1 MFRTYQKNDFAYFVS
16 LIFLVFP
23 VLGVLGGYYP
33 VWTLV
38 LTGLFTIA
46 YLLMVYL
53 KKAYSKW
60 IPFLWF
66 YTLAYIIFMSITFQG
81 GMMWFVFFNVN
92 LLVWRF
98 EDSIS
103 SYRFF
108 SFLVTLLILTSSS
121 FLLRDDLSTHLMSM
135 AILLF
140 SLGMYYYQNRIRQE
154 RKMEEQNRT
163 INILSAEN
171 ERNRIGR
178 DLHDTLGHTFAMMSL
193 KTELALKQM
202 DKEQYDA
209 ARKNLEELNQIS
221 RDSMY
226 EVREIVNKLKYR
238 TVAEELLELERLF
251 DLSDIVLTVDSSL
264 DLDSLSPVTQSTLS
278 MVLRELANNVIKH
291 SQADSCQIRL
301 SRNLGIILEFED
313 DGCGFKEVTGQ
324 ELHSIRERLRWRLG
338 NSVSIAS
345 NNHSCAFERG
355 RKSMKLLV
363 AEDQSMLRDALCQL
377 LMLEDDVEE
386 VHAASDG
393 QEAIALL
400 EKEEVDVAILDIEM
414 PVKTG
419 LDVLEWIR
427 AKHRETKVAIVTTFK
442 RKGYFKRALAAQVD
456 AYVLKERSISD
467 LMATIHTVL
476 AGQKEYSPELVE
488 GVAFDNNPLSQ
499 REQEVLAMVAQGSTN
514 QEIAESLFL
523 SNGTVR
529 NYMTAILTKLD
540 AGNRTEAVRIAKE
553 KDWLG

>member
-23 VLGVLGGYYP
+23 ILGVFGGYFP

-46 YLLMVYL
+46 YLLIVYL

-66 YTLAYIIFMSITFQG
+66 YTLAYIIFMTLTFQG
-81 GMMWFVFFNVN
+81 GMMWFIFFNVN

-103 SYRFF
+103 SYRFL
-108 SFLVTLLILTSSS
+108 SFLATLLILTLSS
-121 FLLRDDLSTHLMSM
+121 FLLTDDLGTHLMSM

-140 SLGMYYYQNRIRQE
+140 SLGMYYFQNRIRQE
-154 RKMEEQNRT
+154 RKMEEANRT

-226 EVREIVNKLKYR
+226 EVREIVNTLKYR
-238 TVAEELLELERLF
+238 PVAEELLELERLF

-264 DLDSLSPVTQSTLS
+264 DLDSLSPVSQSTLS

-301 SRNLGIILEFED
+301 SRNRGIILEFED

-324 ELHSIRERLRWRLG
+324 ELHSIRERL
-338 NSVSIAS
+338 S
-345 NNHSCAFERG
+345 
-355 RKSMKLLV
+355 LV
-363 AEDQSMLRDALCQL
+363 DGDLEILSQSHPTIIR
-377 LMLEDDVEE
+377 
-386 VHAASDG
+386 VH
-393 QEAIALL
+393 
-400 EKEEVDVAILDIEM
+400 
-414 PVKTG
+414 
-419 LDVLEWIR
+419 
-427 AKHRETKVAIVTTFK
+427 
-442 RKGYFKRALAAQVD
+442 
-456 AYVLKERSISD
+456 LKEGGK
-467 LMATIHTVL
+467 A
-476 AGQKEYSPELVE
+476 
-488 GVAFDNNPLSQ
+488 
-499 REQEVLAMVAQGSTN
+499 
-514 QEIAESLFL
+514 
-523 SNGTVR
+523 
-529 NYMTAILTKLD
+529 
-540 AGNRTEAVRIAKE
+540 
-553 KDWLG
+553 

>member
-23 VLGVLGGYYP
+23 ILGVFGGYFP
-33 VWTLV
+33 VWTLL
-38 LTGLFTIA
+38 LTGLFTIS

-66 YTLAYIIFMSITFQG
+66 YTLAYIIFMTLTFQG

-103 SYRFF
+103 SYRFL
-108 SFLVTLLILTSSS
+108 SFLATHLILTSSS
-121 FLLRDDLSTHLMSM
+121 FLLTDDLSTHLMSM

-324 ELHSIRERLRWRLG
+324 ELHSIRERL
-338 NSVSIAS
+338 S
-345 NNHSCAFERG
+345 
-355 RKSMKLLV
+355 LV
-363 AEDQSMLRDALCQL
+363 DGDLEILSQSHPTIIR
-377 LMLEDDVEE
+377 
-386 VHAASDG
+386 VH
-393 QEAIALL
+393 
-400 EKEEVDVAILDIEM
+400 
-414 PVKTG
+414 
-419 LDVLEWIR
+419 
-427 AKHRETKVAIVTTFK
+427 
-442 RKGYFKRALAAQVD
+442 
-456 AYVLKERSISD
+456 LKEGGK
-467 LMATIHTVL
+467 A
-476 AGQKEYSPELVE
+476 
-488 GVAFDNNPLSQ
+488 
-499 REQEVLAMVAQGSTN
+499 
-514 QEIAESLFL
+514 
-523 SNGTVR
+523 
-529 NYMTAILTKLD
+529 
-540 AGNRTEAVRIAKE
+540 
-553 KDWLG
+553 

>member
-23 VLGVLGGYYP
+23 IFGVFGEYFP
-33 VWTLV
+33 VWTLL
-38 LTGLFTIA
+38 LTGLFSIA

-66 YTLAYIIFMSITFQG
+66 YTLAYIIFMSVTFEG

-121 FLLRDDLSTHLMSM
+121 FRLTDDLSTHLMSL
-135 AILLF
+135 AITLF
-140 SLGMYYYQNRIRQE
+140 SLGMYYFQNRIRQE
-154 RKMEEQNRT
+154 RKMEEALAEQNRT

-193 KTELALKQM
+193 KIELALKQM

-251 DLSDIVLTVDSSL
+251 DLSDILLTVDSNL
-264 DLDSLSPVTQSTLS
+264 DLDSLSPVSQSTLS

-291 SQADSCQIRL
+291 SQAESCQIRL
-301 SRNLGIILEFED
+301 SRDHGIVLEFED

-324 ELHSIRERLRWRLG
+324 ELHSIRERL
-338 NSVSIAS
+338 S
-345 NNHSCAFERG
+345 
-355 RKSMKLLV
+355 LV
-363 AEDQSMLRDALCQL
+363 DGDLEILSQS
-377 LMLEDDVEE
+377 
-386 VHAASDG
+386 HPT
-393 QEAIALL
+393 I
-400 EKEEVDVAILDIEM
+400 
-414 PVKTG
+414 
-419 LDVLEWIR
+419 IR
-427 AKHRETKVAIVTTFK
+427 V
-442 RKGYFKRALAAQVD
+442 Y
-456 AYVLKERSISD
+456 LKEGGK
-467 LMATIHTVL
+467 A
-476 AGQKEYSPELVE
+476 
-488 GVAFDNNPLSQ
+488 
-499 REQEVLAMVAQGSTN
+499 
-514 QEIAESLFL
+514 
-523 SNGTVR
+523 
-529 NYMTAILTKLD
+529 
-540 AGNRTEAVRIAKE
+540 
-553 KDWLG
+553 

>member
-23 VLGVLGGYYP
+23 ILGVFGGYFP
-33 VWTLV
+33 VWTLL
-38 LTGLFTIA
+38 LTGLFTIS

-103 SYRFF
+103 SYRFL
-108 SFLVTLLILTSSS
+108 SFLATLLILTSSS
-121 FLLRDDLSTHLMSM
+121 FLLTDDLGTHLMSM

-140 SLGMYYYQNRIRQE
+140 SLGMYYFQNRIRQE
-154 RKMEEQNRT
+154 RKMEEANRT

-301 SRNLGIILEFED
+301 SRNRGIILEFED
-313 DGCGFKEVTGQ
+313 DGSGFEEVTGQ
-324 ELHSIRERLRWRLG
+324 ELHSIRERL
-338 NSVSIAS
+338 S
-345 NNHSCAFERG
+345 
-355 RKSMKLLV
+355 LV
-363 AEDQSMLRDALCQL
+363 DGELEILSQSHPTTIR
-377 LMLEDDVEE
+377 
-386 VHAASDG
+386 VH
-393 QEAIALL
+393 
-400 EKEEVDVAILDIEM
+400 
-414 PVKTG
+414 
-419 LDVLEWIR
+419 
-427 AKHRETKVAIVTTFK
+427 
-442 RKGYFKRALAAQVD
+442 
-456 AYVLKERSISD
+456 LKEGGK
-467 LMATIHTVL
+467 A
-476 AGQKEYSPELVE
+476 
-488 GVAFDNNPLSQ
+488 
-499 REQEVLAMVAQGSTN
+499 
-514 QEIAESLFL
+514 
-523 SNGTVR
+523 
-529 NYMTAILTKLD
+529 
-540 AGNRTEAVRIAKE
+540 
-553 KDWLG
+553 

>member
-23 VLGVLGGYYP
+23 VLGVFSGYFP

-53 KKAYSKW
+53 KKAYIKW

-103 SYRFF
+103 SYRFL
-108 SFLVTLLILTSSS
+108 SFLATLLILTSSS
-121 FLLRDDLSTHLMSM
+121 FLLTDDLSTHLMSM
-135 AILLF
+135 VIPLF
-140 SLGMYYYQNRIRQE
+140 SLGMYYFQNRMRQE
-154 RKMEEQNRT
+154 RKMEEANRT

-226 EVREIVNKLKYR
+226 EVREIVNQLKYR

-301 SRNLGIILEFED
+301 SRHYGIVLEFED
-313 DGCGFKEVTGQ
+313 DGRGFEEVTGQ
-324 ELHSIRERLRWRLG
+324 ELHSIRERL
-338 NSVSIAS
+338 S
-345 NNHSCAFERG
+345 
-355 RKSMKLLV
+355 LV
-363 AEDQSMLRDALCQL
+363 DGDLEILSQSHPTIIR
-377 LMLEDDVEE
+377 
-386 VHAASDG
+386 VH
-393 QEAIALL
+393 
-400 EKEEVDVAILDIEM
+400 
-414 PVKTG
+414 
-419 LDVLEWIR
+419 
-427 AKHRETKVAIVTTFK
+427 
-442 RKGYFKRALAAQVD
+442 
-456 AYVLKERSISD
+456 LKEGGK
-467 LMATIHTVL
+467 A
-476 AGQKEYSPELVE
+476 
-488 GVAFDNNPLSQ
+488 
-499 REQEVLAMVAQGSTN
+499 
-514 QEIAESLFL
+514 
-523 SNGTVR
+523 
-529 NYMTAILTKLD
+529 
-540 AGNRTEAVRIAKE
+540 
-553 KDWLG
+553 

>member
-23 VLGVLGGYYP
+23 VLGVFGGYFP
-33 VWTLV
+33 VWTIV

-66 YTLAYIIFMSITFQG
+66 YTLAYIIFMTLTFQG
-81 GMMWFVFFNVN
+81 GMMWFIFFNVN

-103 SYRFF
+103 SYRFL
-108 SFLVTLLILTSSS
+108 SFLATLLILTSSS
-121 FLLRDDLSTHLMSM
+121 FLLTDDLSTHLLSM
-135 AILLF
+135 VIPLF
-140 SLGMYYYQNRIRQE
+140 SLGMYYFQNRMRQE
-154 RKMEEQNRT
+154 RKMEEANRT

-202 DKEQYDA
+202 DKEQYEA

-324 ELHSIRERLRWRLG
+324 ELHSIRERL
-338 NSVSIAS
+338 S
-345 NNHSCAFERG
+345 
-355 RKSMKLLV
+355 LV
-363 AEDQSMLRDALCQL
+363 DGDLEILSQSHPTIIR
-377 LMLEDDVEE
+377 
-386 VHAASDG
+386 VH
-393 QEAIALL
+393 
-400 EKEEVDVAILDIEM
+400 
-414 PVKTG
+414 
-419 LDVLEWIR
+419 
-427 AKHRETKVAIVTTFK
+427 
-442 RKGYFKRALAAQVD
+442 
-456 AYVLKERSISD
+456 LKE
-467 LMATIHTVL
+467 
-476 AGQKEYSPELVE
+476 
-488 GVAFDNNPLSQ
+488 
-499 REQEVLAMVAQGSTN
+499 GSK
-514 QEIAESLFL
+514 A
-523 SNGTVR
+523 
-529 NYMTAILTKLD
+529 
-540 AGNRTEAVRIAKE
+540 
-553 KDWLG
+553 

>member
-121 FLLRDDLSTHLMSM
+121 FLLTDDLSTHLMSM

-324 ELHSIRERLRWRLG
+324 ELHSIRERLSLVDGDLEILSQSHPTIIRVHLK
-338 NSVSIAS
+338 
-345 NNHSCAFERG
+345 EG
-355 RKSMKLLV
+355 RK
-363 AEDQSMLRDALCQL
+363 A
-377 LMLEDDVEE
+377 
-386 VHAASDG
+386 
-393 QEAIALL
+393 
-400 EKEEVDVAILDIEM
+400 
-414 PVKTG
+414 
-419 LDVLEWIR
+419 
-427 AKHRETKVAIVTTFK
+427 
-442 RKGYFKRALAAQVD
+442 
-456 AYVLKERSISD
+456 
-467 LMATIHTVL
+467 
-476 AGQKEYSPELVE
+476 
-488 GVAFDNNPLSQ
+488 
-499 REQEVLAMVAQGSTN
+499 
-514 QEIAESLFL
+514 
-523 SNGTVR
+523 
-529 NYMTAILTKLD
+529 
-540 AGNRTEAVRIAKE
+540 
-553 KDWLG
+553 

>member
-103 SYRFF
+103 SYRFL
-108 SFLVTLLILTSSS
+108 SFLATLLILTSSS
-121 FLLRDDLSTHLMSM
+121 FLLTDDLGTHLMSM

-140 SLGMYYYQNRIRQE
+140 SLGMYYFQNRIRQE
-154 RKMEEQNRT
+154 RKMEEANRT

-264 DLDSLSPVTQSTLS
+264 DLDSLSPVSQSTLS

-301 SRNLGIILEFED
+301 SRNRGIILEFED

-324 ELHSIRERLRWRLG
+324 ELHSIRERL
-338 NSVSIAS
+338 S
-345 NNHSCAFERG
+345 
-355 RKSMKLLV
+355 LV
-363 AEDQSMLRDALCQL
+363 DGDLEILSQSHPTIIR
-377 LMLEDDVEE
+377 
-386 VHAASDG
+386 VH
-393 QEAIALL
+393 
-400 EKEEVDVAILDIEM
+400 
-414 PVKTG
+414 
-419 LDVLEWIR
+419 
-427 AKHRETKVAIVTTFK
+427 
-442 RKGYFKRALAAQVD
+442 
-456 AYVLKERSISD
+456 LKEGGK
-467 LMATIHTVL
+467 A
-476 AGQKEYSPELVE
+476 
-488 GVAFDNNPLSQ
+488 
-499 REQEVLAMVAQGSTN
+499 
-514 QEIAESLFL
+514 
-523 SNGTVR
+523 
-529 NYMTAILTKLD
+529 
-540 AGNRTEAVRIAKE
+540 
-553 KDWLG
+553 

>member
-23 VLGVLGGYYP
+23 IFGVFGGYFP
-33 VWTLV
+33 VWTLL
-38 LTGLFTIA
+38 LTGLFSIA

-103 SYRFF
+103 SYRFL
-108 SFLVTLLILTSSS
+108 SFLATLLILTSSS
-121 FLLRDDLSTHLMSM
+121 FLLTDDLGTHLMSM

-140 SLGMYYYQNRIRQE
+140 SLGMYYFQNRIRQE
-154 RKMEEQNRT
+154 RKMEEANRT

-264 DLDSLSPVTQSTLS
+264 DLDSLSPVSQSTLS

-301 SRNLGIILEFED
+301 SRNRGIILEFED

-324 ELHSIRERLRWRLG
+324 ELHSIRERL
-338 NSVSIAS
+338 S
-345 NNHSCAFERG
+345 
-355 RKSMKLLV
+355 LV
-363 AEDQSMLRDALCQL
+363 DGDLEILSQSHPTIIR
-377 LMLEDDVEE
+377 
-386 VHAASDG
+386 VH
-393 QEAIALL
+393 
-400 EKEEVDVAILDIEM
+400 
-414 PVKTG
+414 
-419 LDVLEWIR
+419 
-427 AKHRETKVAIVTTFK
+427 
-442 RKGYFKRALAAQVD
+442 
-456 AYVLKERSISD
+456 LKEGGK
-467 LMATIHTVL
+467 A
-476 AGQKEYSPELVE
+476 
-488 GVAFDNNPLSQ
+488 
-499 REQEVLAMVAQGSTN
+499 
-514 QEIAESLFL
+514 
-523 SNGTVR
+523 
-529 NYMTAILTKLD
+529 
-540 AGNRTEAVRIAKE
+540 
-553 KDWLG
+553 

>member
-23 VLGVLGGYYP
+23 IFGVFGGYFP
-33 VWTLV
+33 VWTLL
-38 LTGLFTIA
+38 LTGLFSIA

-66 YTLAYIIFMSITFQG
+66 YTLAYIIFMTLTFQG
-81 GMMWFVFFNVN
+81 GMMWFIFFNVN

-103 SYRFF
+103 SYRFL
-108 SFLVTLLILTSSS
+108 SFLATLLILTLSS
-121 FLLRDDLSTHLMSM
+121 FLLTDDLGTHLMSM

-140 SLGMYYYQNRIRQE
+140 SLGMYYFQNRIRQE
-154 RKMEEQNRT
+154 RKMEEANRT

-324 ELHSIRERLRWRLG
+324 ELHSIRERL
-338 NSVSIAS
+338 S
-345 NNHSCAFERG
+345 
-355 RKSMKLLV
+355 LV
-363 AEDQSMLRDALCQL
+363 DGDLEILSQSHPTIIR
-377 LMLEDDVEE
+377 
-386 VHAASDG
+386 VH
-393 QEAIALL
+393 
-400 EKEEVDVAILDIEM
+400 
-414 PVKTG
+414 
-419 LDVLEWIR
+419 
-427 AKHRETKVAIVTTFK
+427 
-442 RKGYFKRALAAQVD
+442 
-456 AYVLKERSISD
+456 LKEGGK
-467 LMATIHTVL
+467 A
-476 AGQKEYSPELVE
+476 
-488 GVAFDNNPLSQ
+488 
-499 REQEVLAMVAQGSTN
+499 
-514 QEIAESLFL
+514 
-523 SNGTVR
+523 
-529 NYMTAILTKLD
+529 
-540 AGNRTEAVRIAKE
+540 
-553 KDWLG
+553 

>member
-23 VLGVLGGYYP
+23 ILGVFGGYYP
-33 VWTLV
+33 VLTLV

-46 YLLMVYL
+46 YLLIVYL

-66 YTLAYIIFMSITFQG
+66 YTLAYIIFMSISFQG

-103 SYRFF
+103 SYRFL
-108 SFLVTLLILTSSS
+108 SFLATLLILTSSS
-121 FLLRDDLSTHLMSM
+121 FLLTDDLSTHLLSM
-135 AILLF
+135 VIPLF
-140 SLGMYYYQNRIRQE
+140 SLGMYYFQNRMRQE
-154 RKMEEQNRT
+154 RKMEEANRT

-202 DKEQYDA
+202 DKEQYEA

-226 EVREIVNKLKYR
+226 EVREIVNKLKSR

-264 DLDSLSPVTQSTLS
+264 DLDSLSPVSQSTLS

-301 SRNLGIILEFED
+301 RRDHGIVLEIED
-313 DGCGFKEVTGQ
+313 DGCGFEEVTGQ
-324 ELHSIRERLRWRLG
+324 ELHSIRERL
-338 NSVSIAS
+338 S
-345 NNHSCAFERG
+345 
-355 RKSMKLLV
+355 LV
-363 AEDQSMLRDALCQL
+363 DGDLEILSQSHPTMIR
-377 LMLEDDVEE
+377 
-386 VHAASDG
+386 VH
-393 QEAIALL
+393 
-400 EKEEVDVAILDIEM
+400 
-414 PVKTG
+414 
-419 LDVLEWIR
+419 
-427 AKHRETKVAIVTTFK
+427 
-442 RKGYFKRALAAQVD
+442 
-456 AYVLKERSISD
+456 LKEGGK
-467 LMATIHTVL
+467 A
-476 AGQKEYSPELVE
+476 
-488 GVAFDNNPLSQ
+488 
-499 REQEVLAMVAQGSTN
+499 
-514 QEIAESLFL
+514 
-523 SNGTVR
+523 
-529 NYMTAILTKLD
+529 
-540 AGNRTEAVRIAKE
+540 
-553 KDWLG
+553 

>member
-154 RKMEEQNRT
+154 RKMEEALAEKSRT

-264 DLDSLSPVTQSTLS
+264 DLDSLSPVSQSTLS

-301 SRNLGIILEFED
+301 SRNRGIILEFED

-324 ELHSIRERLRWRLG
+324 ELHSIRERL
-338 NSVSIAS
+338 S
-345 NNHSCAFERG
+345 
-355 RKSMKLLV
+355 LV
-363 AEDQSMLRDALCQL
+363 DGDLEILSQSHPTIIR
-377 LMLEDDVEE
+377 
-386 VHAASDG
+386 VH
-393 QEAIALL
+393 
-400 EKEEVDVAILDIEM
+400 
-414 PVKTG
+414 
-419 LDVLEWIR
+419 
-427 AKHRETKVAIVTTFK
+427 
-442 RKGYFKRALAAQVD
+442 
-456 AYVLKERSISD
+456 LKEGGK
-467 LMATIHTVL
+467 A
-476 AGQKEYSPELVE
+476 
-488 GVAFDNNPLSQ
+488 
-499 REQEVLAMVAQGSTN
+499 
-514 QEIAESLFL
+514 
-523 SNGTVR
+523 
-529 NYMTAILTKLD
+529 
-540 AGNRTEAVRIAKE
+540 
-553 KDWLG
+553 

>member
-1 MFRTYQKNDFAYFVS
+1 MFRSYQKNDFAYFVS

-23 VLGVLGGYYP
+23 ILGVFGGDFP

-46 YLLMVYL
+46 YLLIVYL

-66 YTLAYIIFMSITFQG
+66 YTLAYIIFMTLTFQG
-81 GMMWFVFFNVN
+81 GMMWFIFFNVN

-103 SYRFF
+103 SYRFL
-108 SFLVTLLILTSSS
+108 SFLATLLILTSSS
-121 FLLRDDLSTHLMSM
+121 FLLTDDLGTHLMSM

-140 SLGMYYYQNRIRQE
+140 SLGMYYFQNRIRQE
-154 RKMEEQNRT
+154 RKMEEANRT

-264 DLDSLSPVTQSTLS
+264 DLDSLSPVSQSTLS

-301 SRNLGIILEFED
+301 SRNRGIILEFED

-324 ELHSIRERLRWRLG
+324 ELHSIRERL
-338 NSVSIAS
+338 S
-345 NNHSCAFERG
+345 
-355 RKSMKLLV
+355 LV
-363 AEDQSMLRDALCQL
+363 DGDLEILSQSHPTIIR
-377 LMLEDDVEE
+377 
-386 VHAASDG
+386 VH
-393 QEAIALL
+393 
-400 EKEEVDVAILDIEM
+400 
-414 PVKTG
+414 
-419 LDVLEWIR
+419 
-427 AKHRETKVAIVTTFK
+427 
-442 RKGYFKRALAAQVD
+442 
-456 AYVLKERSISD
+456 LKEGGK
-467 LMATIHTVL
+467 A
-476 AGQKEYSPELVE
+476 
-488 GVAFDNNPLSQ
+488 
-499 REQEVLAMVAQGSTN
+499 
-514 QEIAESLFL
+514 
-523 SNGTVR
+523 
-529 NYMTAILTKLD
+529 
-540 AGNRTEAVRIAKE
+540 
-553 KDWLG
+553 

>member
-23 VLGVLGGYYP
+23 VLGVFGGYFP

-66 YTLAYIIFMSITFQG
+66 YTLAYIIFMTLTFQG
-81 GMMWFVFFNVN
+81 GMMWFIFFNVN

-103 SYRFF
+103 SYRFL
-108 SFLVTLLILTSSS
+108 SFLATLLILTSSS
-121 FLLRDDLSTHLMSM
+121 LLLTDDLSAHLLSM
-135 AILLF
+135 VIPLF
-140 SLGMYYYQNRIRQE
+140 SLGMYYFQNRMRQE
-154 RKMEEQNRT
+154 RKMEEANRT

-193 KTELALKQM
+193 KTELALKQL

-264 DLDSLSPVTQSTLS
+264 DLDSLSPVSQSTLS

-301 SRNLGIILEFED
+301 SRNHGIVLEFED

-324 ELHSIRERLRWRLG
+324 ELHSIRERL
-338 NSVSIAS
+338 S
-345 NNHSCAFERG
+345 
-355 RKSMKLLV
+355 LV
-363 AEDQSMLRDALCQL
+363 NGDLEILSQSHPTIIR
-377 LMLEDDVEE
+377 
-386 VHAASDG
+386 VH
-393 QEAIALL
+393 
-400 EKEEVDVAILDIEM
+400 
-414 PVKTG
+414 
-419 LDVLEWIR
+419 
-427 AKHRETKVAIVTTFK
+427 
-442 RKGYFKRALAAQVD
+442 
-456 AYVLKERSISD
+456 LKEGGK
-467 LMATIHTVL
+467 A
-476 AGQKEYSPELVE
+476 
-488 GVAFDNNPLSQ
+488 
-499 REQEVLAMVAQGSTN
+499 
-514 QEIAESLFL
+514 
-523 SNGTVR
+523 
-529 NYMTAILTKLD
+529 
-540 AGNRTEAVRIAKE
+540 
-553 KDWLG
+553 

>member
-23 VLGVLGGYYP
+23 VLGVFGGYFP
-33 VWTLV
+33 VWTIV

-66 YTLAYIIFMSITFQG
+66 YTLAYIIFMTLTFQG
-81 GMMWFVFFNVN
+81 GMMWFIFFNVN

-103 SYRFF
+103 SYRFL
-108 SFLVTLLILTSSS
+108 SFLATLLILTSSS
-121 FLLRDDLSTHLMSM
+121 FLLTDDLGTHLMSM

-140 SLGMYYYQNRIRQE
+140 SLGMYYFQNRIRQE
-154 RKMEEQNRT
+154 RKMEEANRT

-264 DLDSLSPVTQSTLS
+264 DLDGLSPVSQSTLS

-291 SQADSCQIRL
+291 SQGDSCQIRL
-301 SRNLGIILEFED
+301 RRDHGIVLEFED

-324 ELHSIRERLRWRLG
+324 ELHSIRERL
-338 NSVSIAS
+338 S
-345 NNHSCAFERG
+345 
-355 RKSMKLLV
+355 LV
-363 AEDQSMLRDALCQL
+363 DGD
-377 LMLEDDVEE
+377 LEILSLSHPTIIR
-386 VHAASDG
+386 VH
-393 QEAIALL
+393 
-400 EKEEVDVAILDIEM
+400 
-414 PVKTG
+414 
-419 LDVLEWIR
+419 
-427 AKHRETKVAIVTTFK
+427 
-442 RKGYFKRALAAQVD
+442 
-456 AYVLKERSISD
+456 LKEGGK
-467 LMATIHTVL
+467 A
-476 AGQKEYSPELVE
+476 
-488 GVAFDNNPLSQ
+488 
-499 REQEVLAMVAQGSTN
+499 
-514 QEIAESLFL
+514 
-523 SNGTVR
+523 
-529 NYMTAILTKLD
+529 
-540 AGNRTEAVRIAKE
+540 
-553 KDWLG
+553 

>member
-23 VLGVLGGYYP
+23 IFGVFGGYFP
-33 VWTLV
+33 VWTLL
-38 LTGLFTIA
+38 LTGLFSIA

-53 KKAYSKW
+53 KQAYSKW

-66 YTLAYIIFMSITFQG
+66 YTLAYIIFMSVTFQG
-81 GMMWFVFFNVN
+81 GMMWFVFFNVI

-121 FLLRDDLSTHLMSM
+121 FLLTDDLSTHLMSM
-135 AILLF
+135 AITLF
-140 SLGMYYYQNRIRQE
+140 SLGMYYFQNRMRQE
-154 RKMEEQNRT
+154 RKMEEALAEQNRT

-264 DLDSLSPVTQSTLS
+264 DLESLSPVSQSTLS

-301 SRNLGIILEFED
+301 SRDHGIVLEFED

-324 ELHSIRERLRWRLG
+324 ELHSIRERL
-338 NSVSIAS
+338 S
-345 NNHSCAFERG
+345 
-355 RKSMKLLV
+355 LV
-363 AEDQSMLRDALCQL
+363 DGDLEILSQSHPTMIR
-377 LMLEDDVEE
+377 
-386 VHAASDG
+386 VH
-393 QEAIALL
+393 
-400 EKEEVDVAILDIEM
+400 
-414 PVKTG
+414 
-419 LDVLEWIR
+419 
-427 AKHRETKVAIVTTFK
+427 
-442 RKGYFKRALAAQVD
+442 
-456 AYVLKERSISD
+456 LKEGGK
-467 LMATIHTVL
+467 A
-476 AGQKEYSPELVE
+476 
-488 GVAFDNNPLSQ
+488 
-499 REQEVLAMVAQGSTN
+499 
-514 QEIAESLFL
+514 
-523 SNGTVR
+523 
-529 NYMTAILTKLD
+529 
-540 AGNRTEAVRIAKE
+540 
-553 KDWLG
+553 

>member
-23 VLGVLGGYYP
+23 IFGVFGGYFP
-33 VWTLV
+33 VWTLL
-38 LTGLFTIA
+38 LTGLFSIA

-66 YTLAYIIFMSITFQG
+66 YTLAYIIFMSLVYQG

-121 FLLRDDLSTHLMSM
+121 FLLTDDLSTHLMSL
-135 AILLF
+135 AITLF
-140 SLGMYYYQNRIRQE
+140 SLGMYYFQNRIRQE
-154 RKMEEQNRT
+154 RKMEEALAEQNRT

-209 ARKNLEELNQIS
+209 ARKNLEELNHIS

-251 DLSDIVLTVDSSL
+251 DLSDILLTVDSNL
-264 DLDSLSPVTQSTLS
+264 DLDSLSPVCQSTLS

-301 SRNLGIILEFED
+301 SRDHGIVLEFED

-324 ELHSIRERLRWRLG
+324 ELHSIRERL
-338 NSVSIAS
+338 N
-345 NNHSCAFERG
+345 
-355 RKSMKLLV
+355 LV
-363 AEDQSMLRDALCQL
+363 DGDLEILSQSHPTIIR
-377 LMLEDDVEE
+377 
-386 VHAASDG
+386 VH
-393 QEAIALL
+393 
-400 EKEEVDVAILDIEM
+400 
-414 PVKTG
+414 
-419 LDVLEWIR
+419 
-427 AKHRETKVAIVTTFK
+427 
-442 RKGYFKRALAAQVD
+442 
-456 AYVLKERSISD
+456 LKEGGK
-467 LMATIHTVL
+467 A
-476 AGQKEYSPELVE
+476 
-488 GVAFDNNPLSQ
+488 
-499 REQEVLAMVAQGSTN
+499 
-514 QEIAESLFL
+514 
-523 SNGTVR
+523 
-529 NYMTAILTKLD
+529 
-540 AGNRTEAVRIAKE
+540 
-553 KDWLG
+553 

>member
-66 YTLAYIIFMSITFQG
+66 YTLAYIIFMSVTFQG

-108 SFLVTLLILTSSS
+108 SFLATLLILTSSS
-121 FLLRDDLSTHLMSM
+121 FQLTDDLSTHLMSL
-135 AILLF
+135 AITLF
-140 SLGMYYYQNRIRQE
+140 SLGMYYFQSRMRQE
-154 RKMEEQNRT
+154 RKMEEALAEQNRT

-264 DLDSLSPVTQSTLS
+264 DLESLSPVSQSTLS

-301 SRNLGIILEFED
+301 SRDHGIVLEFED

-324 ELHSIRERLRWRLG
+324 ELHSIRERLSLIDG
-338 NSVSIAS
+338 NLEILS
-345 NNHSCAFERG
+345 
-355 RKSMKLLV
+355 
-363 AEDQSMLRDALCQL
+363 QSHPTIIR
-377 LMLEDDVEE
+377 
-386 VHAASDG
+386 VH
-393 QEAIALL
+393 
-400 EKEEVDVAILDIEM
+400 
-414 PVKTG
+414 
-419 LDVLEWIR
+419 
-427 AKHRETKVAIVTTFK
+427 
-442 RKGYFKRALAAQVD
+442 
-456 AYVLKERSISD
+456 LKEGGK
-467 LMATIHTVL
+467 A
-476 AGQKEYSPELVE
+476 
-488 GVAFDNNPLSQ
+488 
-499 REQEVLAMVAQGSTN
+499 
-514 QEIAESLFL
+514 
-523 SNGTVR
+523 
-529 NYMTAILTKLD
+529 
-540 AGNRTEAVRIAKE
+540 
-553 KDWLG
+553 

>member
-23 VLGVLGGYYP
+23 IFGVFGGYFP
-33 VWTLV
+33 VWTLL
-38 LTGLFTIA
+38 LTGLFSIA

-66 YTLAYIIFMSITFQG
+66 YTLAYIIFMYVTFEG

-103 SYRFF
+103 SYRFL
-108 SFLVTLLILTSSS
+108 SFLAILLILTSSS
-121 FLLRDDLSTHLMSM
+121 FLLTDDLSTHLMSL
-135 AILLF
+135 AITLF
-140 SLGMYYYQNRIRQE
+140 SLGMYYFQNRMRQE
-154 RKMEEQNRT
+154 RKMEEALAEQNRT

-264 DLDSLSPVTQSTLS
+264 DLDSLSPVSQSTLS

-301 SRNLGIILEFED
+301 SRNRGIILEFED

-324 ELHSIRERLRWRLG
+324 ELQSIRERL
-338 NSVSIAS
+338 S
-345 NNHSCAFERG
+345 
-355 RKSMKLLV
+355 LV
-363 AEDQSMLRDALCQL
+363 DGDLEILSQSHPTIIR
-377 LMLEDDVEE
+377 
-386 VHAASDG
+386 VH
-393 QEAIALL
+393 
-400 EKEEVDVAILDIEM
+400 
-414 PVKTG
+414 
-419 LDVLEWIR
+419 
-427 AKHRETKVAIVTTFK
+427 
-442 RKGYFKRALAAQVD
+442 
-456 AYVLKERSISD
+456 LKEGGK
-467 LMATIHTVL
+467 A
-476 AGQKEYSPELVE
+476 
-488 GVAFDNNPLSQ
+488 
-499 REQEVLAMVAQGSTN
+499 
-514 QEIAESLFL
+514 
-523 SNGTVR
+523 
-529 NYMTAILTKLD
+529 
-540 AGNRTEAVRIAKE
+540 
-553 KDWLG
+553 

>member
-23 VLGVLGGYYP
+23 VLGVFGGYFP
-33 VWTLV
+33 VWTIV

-66 YTLAYIIFMSITFQG
+66 YTLAYIIFMTLTFQG
-81 GMMWFVFFNVN
+81 GMMWFIFFNVN

-103 SYRFF
+103 SYRFL
-108 SFLVTLLILTSSS
+108 SFLATLLILTLSS
-121 FLLRDDLSTHLMSM
+121 FLLTDDLGTHLMSM

-140 SLGMYYYQNRIRQE
+140 SLGMYYFQNRIRQE
-154 RKMEEQNRT
+154 RKMEEANRT

-202 DKEQYDA
+202 DKEQYEA

-264 DLDSLSPVTQSTLS
+264 DLDSLSPVSQSTLS

-291 SQADSCQIRL
+291 SR
-301 SRNLGIILEFED
+301 
-313 DGCGFKEVTGQ
+313 
-324 ELHSIRERLRWRLG
+324 
-338 NSVSIAS
+338 
-345 NNHSCAFERG
+345 
-355 RKSMKLLV
+355 
-363 AEDQSMLRDALCQL
+363 
-377 LMLEDDVEE
+377 
-386 VHAASDG
+386 
-393 QEAIALL
+393 
-400 EKEEVDVAILDIEM
+400 
-414 PVKTG
+414 
-419 LDVLEWIR
+419 
-427 AKHRETKVAIVTTFK
+427 
-442 RKGYFKRALAAQVD
+442 
-456 AYVLKERSISD
+456 
-467 LMATIHTVL
+467 
-476 AGQKEYSPELVE
+476 
-488 GVAFDNNPLSQ
+488 
-499 REQEVLAMVAQGSTN
+499 
-514 QEIAESLFL
+514 
-523 SNGTVR
+523 
-529 NYMTAILTKLD
+529 
-540 AGNRTEAVRIAKE
+540 
-553 KDWLG
+553 

>member
-33 VWTLV
+33 VWSLV

-53 KKAYSKW
+53 KKAYIKW

-103 SYRFF
+103 SYRFL
-108 SFLVTLLILTSSS
+108 SFLATLLILTSSS
-121 FLLRDDLSTHLMSM
+121 FLLTDDLSTHLMSM
-135 AILLF
+135 VIPLF
-140 SLGMYYYQNRIRQE
+140 SLGMYYFQNRMRQE

-226 EVREIVNKLKYR
+226 EVREIVNQLKYR

-301 SRNLGIILEFED
+301 SRNRGIILEFED

-324 ELHSIRERLRWRLG
+324 ELHSIRERLSLVDG
-338 NSVSIAS
+338 DLEILSQS
-345 NNHSCAFERG
+345 NPTIIR
-355 RKSMKLLV
+355 
-363 AEDQSMLRDALCQL
+363 
-377 LMLEDDVEE
+377 
-386 VHAASDG
+386 VH
-393 QEAIALL
+393 
-400 EKEEVDVAILDIEM
+400 
-414 PVKTG
+414 
-419 LDVLEWIR
+419 
-427 AKHRETKVAIVTTFK
+427 
-442 RKGYFKRALAAQVD
+442 
-456 AYVLKERSISD
+456 LKEGGK
-467 LMATIHTVL
+467 A
-476 AGQKEYSPELVE
+476 
-488 GVAFDNNPLSQ
+488 
-499 REQEVLAMVAQGSTN
+499 
-514 QEIAESLFL
+514 
-523 SNGTVR
+523 
-529 NYMTAILTKLD
+529 
-540 AGNRTEAVRIAKE
+540 
-553 KDWLG
+553 

>member
-1 MFRTYQKNDFAYFVS
+1 MFRSYQKNDFAYFVS

-23 VLGVLGGYYP
+23 IFGVFGGYFP

-66 YTLAYIIFMSITFQG
+66 YTLAYIIFMTLTFQG
-81 GMMWFVFFNVN
+81 GMMWFIFFNVN

-103 SYRFF
+103 SYRFL
-108 SFLVTLLILTSSS
+108 SFLATLLILTLSS
-121 FLLRDDLSTHLMSM
+121 FLLTDDLGTHLMSM

-140 SLGMYYYQNRIRQE
+140 SLGMYYFQNRIRQE
-154 RKMEEQNRT
+154 RKMEEANRT

-238 TVAEELLELERLF
+238 TVAEELLELARLF
-251 DLSDIVLTVDSSL
+251 DLSDIVLTVDSIL
-264 DLDSLSPVTQSTLS
+264 DLDSLSPVSQSTLS

-301 SRNLGIILEFED
+301 SRNRGIILEFED

-324 ELHSIRERLRWRLG
+324 ELHSIRERL
-338 NSVSIAS
+338 S
-345 NNHSCAFERG
+345 
-355 RKSMKLLV
+355 LV
-363 AEDQSMLRDALCQL
+363 DGDLEILSQSHPTIIR
-377 LMLEDDVEE
+377 
-386 VHAASDG
+386 VH
-393 QEAIALL
+393 
-400 EKEEVDVAILDIEM
+400 
-414 PVKTG
+414 
-419 LDVLEWIR
+419 
-427 AKHRETKVAIVTTFK
+427 
-442 RKGYFKRALAAQVD
+442 
-456 AYVLKERSISD
+456 LKEGGK
-467 LMATIHTVL
+467 A
-476 AGQKEYSPELVE
+476 
-488 GVAFDNNPLSQ
+488 
-499 REQEVLAMVAQGSTN
+499 
-514 QEIAESLFL
+514 
-523 SNGTVR
+523 
-529 NYMTAILTKLD
+529 
-540 AGNRTEAVRIAKE
+540 
-553 KDWLG
+553 

>member
-23 VLGVLGGYYP
+23 VLGVFGGYFP
-33 VWTLV
+33 VWTIV

-66 YTLAYIIFMSITFQG
+66 YTLAYIIFMTLTFQG
-81 GMMWFVFFNVN
+81 GMMWFIFFNVN

-103 SYRFF
+103 SYRFL
-108 SFLVTLLILTSSS
+108 SFLATLLILTSSS
-121 FLLRDDLSTHLMSM
+121 FLLTDDLSTHLLSM
-135 AILLF
+135 VIPLF
-140 SLGMYYYQNRIRQE
+140 SLGMYYFQNRMRQE
-154 RKMEEQNRT
+154 RKMEEANRT

-226 EVREIVNKLKYR
+226 EVREIVNQLKYR

-251 DLSDIVLTVDSSL
+251 DLSDIVLTVESSL
-264 DLDSLSPVTQSTLS
+264 DLDGLSPVSQSTMS

-301 SRNLGIILEFED
+301 RRDHGIVLEFED

-324 ELHSIRERLRWRLG
+324 ELHSIRERLSLVDG
-338 NSVSIAS
+338 DLEILSQS
-345 NNHSCAFERG
+345 NPTIIR
-355 RKSMKLLV
+355 
-363 AEDQSMLRDALCQL
+363 
-377 LMLEDDVEE
+377 
-386 VHAASDG
+386 VH
-393 QEAIALL
+393 
-400 EKEEVDVAILDIEM
+400 
-414 PVKTG
+414 
-419 LDVLEWIR
+419 
-427 AKHRETKVAIVTTFK
+427 
-442 RKGYFKRALAAQVD
+442 
-456 AYVLKERSISD
+456 LKEGGK
-467 LMATIHTVL
+467 A
-476 AGQKEYSPELVE
+476 
-488 GVAFDNNPLSQ
+488 
-499 REQEVLAMVAQGSTN
+499 
-514 QEIAESLFL
+514 
-523 SNGTVR
+523 
-529 NYMTAILTKLD
+529 
-540 AGNRTEAVRIAKE
+540 
-553 KDWLG
+553 

>member
-23 VLGVLGGYYP
+23 VLGVFGGYFP
-33 VWTLV
+33 VWTIV

-66 YTLAYIIFMSITFQG
+66 YTLAYIIFMTLTFQG

-92 LLVWRF
+92 HLVWRF
-98 EDSIS
+98 DDSVS
-103 SYRFF
+103 SYRFL
-108 SFLVTLLILTSSS
+108 SFLATLLILTSSS
-121 FLLRDDLSTHLMSM
+121 FLLTDDLSTHLMSM

-324 ELHSIRERLRWRLG
+324 ELHSIRERL
-338 NSVSIAS
+338 S
-345 NNHSCAFERG
+345 
-355 RKSMKLLV
+355 LV
-363 AEDQSMLRDALCQL
+363 DGDLEILSQSHPTIIR
-377 LMLEDDVEE
+377 
-386 VHAASDG
+386 VH
-393 QEAIALL
+393 
-400 EKEEVDVAILDIEM
+400 
-414 PVKTG
+414 
-419 LDVLEWIR
+419 
-427 AKHRETKVAIVTTFK
+427 
-442 RKGYFKRALAAQVD
+442 
-456 AYVLKERSISD
+456 LKEGGK
-467 LMATIHTVL
+467 A
-476 AGQKEYSPELVE
+476 
-488 GVAFDNNPLSQ
+488 
-499 REQEVLAMVAQGSTN
+499 
-514 QEIAESLFL
+514 
-523 SNGTVR
+523 
-529 NYMTAILTKLD
+529 
-540 AGNRTEAVRIAKE
+540 
-553 KDWLG
+553 

>member
-23 VLGVLGGYYP
+23 IFGVFGGYFP
-33 VWTLV
+33 VWTLL
-38 LTGLFTIA
+38 LTGLFSIA

-53 KKAYSKW
+53 KQAYSKW

-66 YTLAYIIFMSITFQG
+66 YTLAYIIFMTLTFQG
-81 GMMWFVFFNVN
+81 GMMWFIFFNVN

-103 SYRFF
+103 SYRFL
-108 SFLVTLLILTSSS
+108 SFLATLLILTSSS
-121 FLLRDDLSTHLMSM
+121 FLLTDDLGTHLMSM

-140 SLGMYYYQNRIRQE
+140 SLGMYYFQNRIRQE
-154 RKMEEQNRT
+154 RKMEEANRT

-251 DLSDIVLTVDSSL
+251 DLSDIVLAVDSSL

-301 SRNLGIILEFED
+301 SRHHGIVLEFED

-324 ELHSIRERLRWRLG
+324 ELHSIRERL
-338 NSVSIAS
+338 S
-345 NNHSCAFERG
+345 
-355 RKSMKLLV
+355 LV
-363 AEDQSMLRDALCQL
+363 DGELEILSQSHPTTIR
-377 LMLEDDVEE
+377 
-386 VHAASDG
+386 VH
-393 QEAIALL
+393 
-400 EKEEVDVAILDIEM
+400 
-414 PVKTG
+414 
-419 LDVLEWIR
+419 
-427 AKHRETKVAIVTTFK
+427 
-442 RKGYFKRALAAQVD
+442 
-456 AYVLKERSISD
+456 LKEGGK
-467 LMATIHTVL
+467 A
-476 AGQKEYSPELVE
+476 
-488 GVAFDNNPLSQ
+488 
-499 REQEVLAMVAQGSTN
+499 
-514 QEIAESLFL
+514 
-523 SNGTVR
+523 
-529 NYMTAILTKLD
+529 
-540 AGNRTEAVRIAKE
+540 
-553 KDWLG
+553 

>member
-23 VLGVLGGYYP
+23 ILGVFGGDFP
-33 VWTLV
+33 VWTLG
-38 LTGLFTIA
+38 LTLAFTLA
-46 YLLMVYL
+46 YLLIVYL

-66 YTLAYIIFMSITFQG
+66 YTLAYIIFMSVTFQG

-108 SFLVTLLILTSSS
+108 SFLATLLILTSSS
-121 FLLRDDLSTHLMSM
+121 FQLTDDLSTHLMSL
-135 AILLF
+135 AITLF
-140 SLGMYYYQNRIRQE
+140 SLGMYYFQSRMRQE
-154 RKMEEQNRT
+154 RKMEEALAEQNRT

-264 DLDSLSPVTQSTLS
+264 DLESLSPVSQSTLS

-301 SRNLGIILEFED
+301 SRDHGIVLEFED

-324 ELHSIRERLRWRLG
+324 ELHSIRERL
-338 NSVSIAS
+338 S
-345 NNHSCAFERG
+345 
-355 RKSMKLLV
+355 LV
-363 AEDQSMLRDALCQL
+363 DGDLEILSQSHPTIIR
-377 LMLEDDVEE
+377 
-386 VHAASDG
+386 VH
-393 QEAIALL
+393 
-400 EKEEVDVAILDIEM
+400 
-414 PVKTG
+414 
-419 LDVLEWIR
+419 
-427 AKHRETKVAIVTTFK
+427 
-442 RKGYFKRALAAQVD
+442 
-456 AYVLKERSISD
+456 LKEGGK
-467 LMATIHTVL
+467 A
-476 AGQKEYSPELVE
+476 
-488 GVAFDNNPLSQ
+488 
-499 REQEVLAMVAQGSTN
+499 
-514 QEIAESLFL
+514 
-523 SNGTVR
+523 
-529 NYMTAILTKLD
+529 
-540 AGNRTEAVRIAKE
+540 
-553 KDWLG
+553 

>member
-1 MFRTYQKNDFAYFVS
+1 MFRSYQKNDFAYFVS

-33 VWTLV
+33 VWSLV

-66 YTLAYIIFMSITFQG
+66 YTLAYIIFMTLTFQG
-81 GMMWFVFFNVN
+81 GMMWFIFFNVN

-103 SYRFF
+103 SYRFL
-108 SFLVTLLILTSSS
+108 SFLATLLILTSSS
-121 FLLRDDLSTHLMSM
+121 FLLTDDLGTHLMSM

-140 SLGMYYYQNRIRQE
+140 SLGMYYFQNRIRQE
-154 RKMEEQNRT
+154 RKIEEQNRT

-264 DLDSLSPVTQSTLS
+264 DLDSLSPVSQSTLS

-301 SRNLGIILEFED
+301 SRNRGIILEFED

-324 ELHSIRERLRWRLG
+324 ELQSIRERL
-338 NSVSIAS
+338 S
-345 NNHSCAFERG
+345 
-355 RKSMKLLV
+355 LV
-363 AEDQSMLRDALCQL
+363 DGDLEILSQSHPTIIR
-377 LMLEDDVEE
+377 
-386 VHAASDG
+386 VH
-393 QEAIALL
+393 
-400 EKEEVDVAILDIEM
+400 
-414 PVKTG
+414 
-419 LDVLEWIR
+419 
-427 AKHRETKVAIVTTFK
+427 
-442 RKGYFKRALAAQVD
+442 
-456 AYVLKERSISD
+456 LKEGGK
-467 LMATIHTVL
+467 A
-476 AGQKEYSPELVE
+476 
-488 GVAFDNNPLSQ
+488 
-499 REQEVLAMVAQGSTN
+499 
-514 QEIAESLFL
+514 
-523 SNGTVR
+523 
-529 NYMTAILTKLD
+529 
-540 AGNRTEAVRIAKE
+540 
-553 KDWLG
+553 

>member
-1 MFRTYQKNDFAYFVS
+1 
-16 LIFLVFP
+16 
-23 VLGVLGGYYP
+23 
-33 VWTLV
+33 
-38 LTGLFTIA
+38 
-46 YLLMVYL
+46 
-53 KKAYSKW
+53 
-60 IPFLWF
+60 
-66 YTLAYIIFMSITFQG
+66 
-81 GMMWFVFFNVN
+81 MWFVFFNVN

-98 EDSIS
+98 EDSVS
-103 SYRFF
+103 SYRFL
-108 SFLVTLLILTSSS
+108 SFLATLLILTSSS
-121 FLLRDDLSTHLMSM
+121 FLLTDDLSTHLMSM

-291 SQADSCQIRL
+291 SQAESCQIRL
-301 SRNLGIILEFED
+301 SRDHGIVLEFED

-324 ELHSIRERLRWRLG
+324 ELHSIRERL
-338 NSVSIAS
+338 S
-345 NNHSCAFERG
+345 
-355 RKSMKLLV
+355 LV
-363 AEDQSMLRDALCQL
+363 DGDLEILSQSHPTIIR
-377 LMLEDDVEE
+377 
-386 VHAASDG
+386 VH
-393 QEAIALL
+393 
-400 EKEEVDVAILDIEM
+400 
-414 PVKTG
+414 
-419 LDVLEWIR
+419 
-427 AKHRETKVAIVTTFK
+427 
-442 RKGYFKRALAAQVD
+442 
-456 AYVLKERSISD
+456 LKEGGK
-467 LMATIHTVL
+467 A
-476 AGQKEYSPELVE
+476 
-488 GVAFDNNPLSQ
+488 
-499 REQEVLAMVAQGSTN
+499 
-514 QEIAESLFL
+514 
-523 SNGTVR
+523 
-529 NYMTAILTKLD
+529 
-540 AGNRTEAVRIAKE
+540 
-553 KDWLG
+553 

>member
-23 VLGVLGGYYP
+23 VLGVFSGYFP

-103 SYRFF
+103 SYRFL
-108 SFLVTLLILTSSS
+108 SFLATLLILTSSS
-121 FLLRDDLSTHLMSM
+121 FLLTDDLSTHLMSM
-135 AILLF
+135 VIPLF
-140 SLGMYYYQNRIRQE
+140 SLGMYYFQNRMRQE
-154 RKMEEQNRT
+154 RKMEEANRT

-226 EVREIVNKLKYR
+226 EVREIVNQLKYR

-301 SRNLGIILEFED
+301 SRHLGSVLEFED
-313 DGCGFKEVTGQ
+313 DGCGFEEVTGQ
-324 ELHSIRERLRWRLG
+324 ELHSIRERL
-338 NSVSIAS
+338 S
-345 NNHSCAFERG
+345 
-355 RKSMKLLV
+355 LV
-363 AEDQSMLRDALCQL
+363 DGDLEILSQSHPTIIR
-377 LMLEDDVEE
+377 
-386 VHAASDG
+386 VH
-393 QEAIALL
+393 
-400 EKEEVDVAILDIEM
+400 
-414 PVKTG
+414 
-419 LDVLEWIR
+419 
-427 AKHRETKVAIVTTFK
+427 
-442 RKGYFKRALAAQVD
+442 
-456 AYVLKERSISD
+456 LKEGGK
-467 LMATIHTVL
+467 A
-476 AGQKEYSPELVE
+476 
-488 GVAFDNNPLSQ
+488 
-499 REQEVLAMVAQGSTN
+499 
-514 QEIAESLFL
+514 
-523 SNGTVR
+523 
-529 NYMTAILTKLD
+529 
-540 AGNRTEAVRIAKE
+540 
-553 KDWLG
+553 

>member
-23 VLGVLGGYYP
+23 VLGVFGGYFP
-33 VWTLV
+33 VWTIV

-66 YTLAYIIFMSITFQG
+66 YTLAYIIFMTLTFQG
-81 GMMWFVFFNVN
+81 GMMWFIFFNVN

-103 SYRFF
+103 SYRFL
-108 SFLVTLLILTSSS
+108 SFLATLLILTSSS
-121 FLLRDDLSTHLMSM
+121 FLLTDDLGTHLMSM

-140 SLGMYYYQNRIRQE
+140 SLGMYYFQNRIRQE
-154 RKMEEQNRT
+154 RKMEEANRT

-251 DLSDIVLTVDSSL
+251 DLSDIVLAVDSSL
-264 DLDSLSPVTQSTLS
+264 DLDSLSPVSQSTLS
-278 MVLRELANNVIKH
+278 MVLRELSNNVIKH

-301 SRNLGIILEFED
+301 SRDHGIVLEFED

-324 ELHSIRERLRWRLG
+324 ELHSIRERL
-338 NSVSIAS
+338 S
-345 NNHSCAFERG
+345 
-355 RKSMKLLV
+355 LV
-363 AEDQSMLRDALCQL
+363 DGDLEILSQS
-377 LMLEDDVEE
+377 
-386 VHAASDG
+386 HPT
-393 QEAIALL
+393 I
-400 EKEEVDVAILDIEM
+400 
-414 PVKTG
+414 
-419 LDVLEWIR
+419 IR
-427 AKHRETKVAIVTTFK
+427 V
-442 RKGYFKRALAAQVD
+442 Y
-456 AYVLKERSISD
+456 LKEGGK
-467 LMATIHTVL
+467 A
-476 AGQKEYSPELVE
+476 
-488 GVAFDNNPLSQ
+488 
-499 REQEVLAMVAQGSTN
+499 
-514 QEIAESLFL
+514 
-523 SNGTVR
+523 
-529 NYMTAILTKLD
+529 
-540 AGNRTEAVRIAKE
+540 
-553 KDWLG
+553 